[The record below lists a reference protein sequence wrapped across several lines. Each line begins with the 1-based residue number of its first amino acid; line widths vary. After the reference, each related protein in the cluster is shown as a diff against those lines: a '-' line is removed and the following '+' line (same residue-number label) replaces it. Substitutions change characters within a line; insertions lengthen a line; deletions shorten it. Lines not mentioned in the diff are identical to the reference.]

1 MTFGEKLKALRK
13 EKGYS
18 QEQLAALLD
27 VSRQAVSKWESDRGL
42 PEIEKLLQLSGL
54 FGVTLDYLLKE
65 EPLAVSPLPVRQP
78 IGLEA
83 LDGFLSYQRQGAIRF
98 SAGAGA
104 IVLSDL
110 FHSLFPGRA
119 LGSVLCWSMLAGGA
133 CLIVWQLL
141 QPKQYQE
148 LFTEPLLLDEDTR
161 STFLTEYARRRRD
174 HIRLVLAG
182 IILLLLGPE
191 LAYGARSFAPLQIC
205 NGLETLFNALWVML
219 FLFAG
224 LSMRAETMLA
234 QNIGCLAPNRPHGV
248 FAWLYGALPAA
259 LLATLVG
266 IVTNAWSQFLPG
278 LLLLCALLVTVCKLL
293 LERRTHK

>member
-18 QEQLAALLD
+18 QEQLAVLLD

-54 FGVTLDYLLKE
+54 FGVTLDHLLKE
-65 EPLAVSPLPVRQP
+65 EPLAAPPPPGRGS
-78 IGLEA
+78 IGLET
-83 LDGFLSYQRQGAIRF
+83 LDGFLAYKRWGAVRL

-104 IVLSDL
+104 VVLSDL
-110 FHSLFPGRA
+110 FSSLFPGQA
-119 LGSVLCWSMLAGGA
+119 LSSALYWGLLAGGA

-141 QPKQYQE
+141 QAKQYQE
-148 LFTEPLLLDEDTR
+148 LFTEPPLLDEAAR
-161 STFLTEYARRRRD
+161 SPFLAGYMRRRRC

-191 LAYGARSFAPLQIC
+191 LAYGARSFVPLPIC
-205 NGLETLFNALWVML
+205 NGLETLFTALWVML

-224 LSMRAETMLA
+224 LSMRTETILA
-234 QNIGCLAPNRPHGV
+234 QNIGCLAPSRPHGA
-248 FAWLYGALPAA
+248 FSWLYGALPAA
-259 LLATLVG
+259 LLATLIG
-266 IVTNAWSQFLPG
+266 LVTNAWSPFLPG

-293 LERRTHK
+293 LERRDLK